1 MATPSA
7 IFTEMVSTT
16 LRNVADDVADNV
28 SRHNMLLRRLKE
40 KKKFVTL
47 DGGYEI
53 QIPLEYAENSTYQRL
68 AS

>member
-16 LRNVADDVADNV
+16 LRNVADDVADNI
-28 SRHNMLLRRLKE
+28 SKNNALLRRLKE
-40 KKKFVTL
+40 KKKFITL

-53 QIPLEYAENSTYQRL
+53 QIPLEYSENATL
-68 AS
+68 ALAA